1 MTWTSNRMI
10 ALYIALSVLAAA
22 VVGWLIL
29 RKTVRTRLR
38 MENLLRNDPGI
49 NDWFIVFNW
58 SPKILYLPTIAVSIL
73 AGLISSFNIID
84 PQFIGGIW
92 LAVFFINFL
101 VEEFDISVKVLLIA
115 LISIGF
121 LFLWLHLI
129 NSVGS
134 FLKLFQHLAVA
145 VDSTGYILF
154 AVIGLLTVFIS
165 WFRGLF
171 FYLAITP
178 NYMNIQEGPTEIGEQ
193 IGREDYNTR
202 IDTSDFLERLLG
214 FGNIIITFKDQKRQP
229 IVLLVWR
236 IDRKAHLLEK
246 VRGKFAIDLD
256 SHPPTPTQLIPPDP

>member
-1 MTWTSNRMI
+1 MDWTSNRMI
-10 ALYIALSVLAAA
+10 ALYIGLGVLAAA

-38 MENLLRNDPGI
+38 MEKLLRNDPDI
-49 NDWFIVFNW
+49 NDWLIVFNW

-73 AGLISSFNIID
+73 AGIISWFNVVD
-84 PQFIGGIW
+84 PQIIGGLW

-115 LISIGF
+115 IISIGF
-121 LFLWLHLI
+121 LFLWLHLLDW
-129 NSVGS
+129 VGS
-134 FLKLFQHLAVA
+134 FLRLFRHLAVA
-145 VDSTGYILF
+145 VNHTGYLLF
-154 AVIGLLTVFIS
+154 AVIGLLTVFIA
-165 WFRGLF
+165 WLRGLF

-178 NYMNIQEGPTEIGEQ
+178 NYMNIQEGPTETGEQ

-214 FGNIIITFKDQKRQP
+214 FGKIIITFKDQKRQP

-236 IDRKAHLLEK
+236 IDKRAHLLEK

-256 SHPPTPTQLIPPDP
+256 SHPQAPQAEMQP